1 MSAPSG
7 APHSS
12 AELIQ
17 KLAQSF
23 YEVVPEQYKTY
34 CAFTSEVIEKVLGH
48 FGLRCERLP
57 CQIWYTQPDHI
68 YVVGFLGSNTPG
80 KWDGHV
86 VCSAN
91 NILIDAATHHF
102 EREFGL
108 PVPWVVVAPKFTF
121 PTPTLAHASM
131 KSPDAIWWQAP
142 PANADT
148 TLPVQPQD
156 LVNQYS
162 QALIQRLAR

>member
-1 MSAPSG
+1 MSATSE
-7 APHSS
+7 AHASS

-34 CAFTSEVIEKVLGH
+34 CAFTSEIIEKVLRH
-48 FGLRCERLP
+48 FGLSCERLP
-57 CQIWYTQPDHI
+57 CQIWYTQPEHI
-68 YVVGFLGSNTPG
+68 YVVGFLGTSTPG

-86 VCSAN
+86 VCSAD

-108 PVPWVVVAPKFTF
+108 KVPWLVVAPRFTF
-121 PTPTLAHASM
+121 PTPALAHASM
-131 KSPDAIWWQAP
+131 NKPDAIWWQP
-142 PANADT
+142 PPMHADT
-148 TLPVQPQD
+148 TLPEQPQA
-156 LVNQYS
+156 LVNPYS
-162 QALIQRLAR
+162 QALIQRLAA